1 VYYRHR
7 KVSLNTQEVWFGG
20 KETTMEI
27 EKFIDLV
34 KSRRSIR
41 AYRPDP
47 ISDEYVQKIIEAARW
62 APSGGNSQ
70 PWEFI
75 VINRKDVKEKIADLF
90 MRSIRP
96 VREAELTRERE
107 MRIPGLEM
115 EMPEPG
121 FKSAPV
127 FILLCGDPRLNEA
140 VPFMVHQKWGHEVFI
155 SNLASAFLCMQLA
168 ARSLG
173 LGSQWVSAT
182 GNLMEGDLKKLLHIP
197 EKLKIYD
204 MMTVGYPAYQLGPR
218 SPRKIEEMTH
228 YEEYDRSRYRT
239 DQQVRD
245 FIIELRKSDRKELES
260 LMQRM
265 RGKRD

>member
-1 VYYRHR
+1 
-7 KVSLNTQEVWFGG
+7 
-20 KETTMEI
+20 MEI

-47 ISDEYVQKIIEAARW
+47 IPDDYVRKIIEAARW

-75 VINRKDVKEKIADLF
+75 VIKRKDLKDKIADLF
-90 MRSIRP
+90 VKSIRP
-96 VREAELTRERE
+96 VREAELTREKE

-115 EMPEPG
+115 EIREPG

-127 FILLCGDPRLNEA
+127 FILLCGDPRVNEA
-140 VPFMVHQKWGHEVFI
+140 FPLVVYQKVDHEVFI

-168 ARSLG
+168 AKSLG
-173 LGSQWVSAT
+173 LGSQWVSAA
-182 GNLMEGDLKKLLHIP
+182 GNMMEDDLKKLLHIP
-197 EKLKIYD
+197 KNLKIYD
-204 MMTVGYPAYQLGPR
+204 MMTVGYPAYPLGPR
-218 SPRKIEEMTH
+218 SPRSIEDMTH

-239 DQQVRD
+239 DQQIRD
-245 FIIELRKSDRKELES
+245 FIVELRKSDRKEMEGL
-260 LMQRM
+260 M
-265 RGKRD
+265 RGMRGERD